1 MNNHTTQLHS
11 LYKANELIIKAMYC
25 LQLIFIPPRNTSKVY
40 DNKKKKKSVN
50 FLFQILKNQI
60 NIKIDFYFLKI
71 KLKMEEKYDKF
82 NFLPSN

>member
-1 MNNHTTQLHS
+1 MNLNV
-11 LYKANELIIKAMYC
+11 C
-25 LQLIFIPPRNTSKVY
+25 LQLISIPRQNTSKVY

-71 KLKMEEKYDKF
+71 KLKIEKNMINLIFFY
-82 NFLPSN
+82 L